1 MGAGVAAAL
10 QLVTIALQH
19 AADIQALVAQAQA
32 EGRDLT
38 PAELDTVRGRAV
50 ASIAAL
56 EAAKPP
62 AQSAP

>member
-1 MGAGVAAAL
+1 MGVGIAAAL

-19 AADIQALVAQAQA
+19 AADIQQLVATAQS

-38 PAELDTVRGRAV
+38 PAELDGLRTRAT

-62 AQSAP
+62 APAV

>member
-19 AADIQALVAQAQA
+19 AADIQALIATAQA

-38 PAELDTVRGRAV
+38 DAEVDSVRSRAT

-62 AQSAP
+62 AQPAP